1 MYLREYSNEKEFSW
15 PAIIPVLSQKSHYL
29 LEMGWERKNAF
40 QMGALASVRARDG
53 RCTSHPC
60 ADWPH
65 HAGRSAVVLFLL
77 VGKFFLVWLMA
88 KSGLSRPLKL
98 AIGFNFL
105 VYGSASTEDSVLHWA
120 SGELSAYKI
129 QSTVVKSQCLGL
141 KHLLHH

>member
-1 MYLREYSNEKEFSW
+1 MYLREYSNEK
-15 PAIIPVLSQKSHYL
+15 VLGLLLVMRILSRKSHYL

-77 VGKFFLVWLMA
+77 VGKCFLVWLMA
-88 KSGLSRPLKL
+88 KLGLSRRLKL

-105 VYGSASTEDSVLHWA
+105 VYGSASTEDSVLH
-120 SGELSAYKI
+120 
-129 QSTVVKSQCLGL
+129 
-141 KHLLHH
+141 